1 MNSVILTNLKTEYL
15 YNPLGIDTPRPRLSW
30 MIETKSRG
38 FLQSAYQILVS
49 SDRQQ
54 LVDASAIVWDSG
66 KVNSEQSVFVSYDG
80 PTLLSNERYYWKVRV
95 WDRDDHP
102 SGWSEISEWSMGLLR
117 ISDWKANWIG
127 EVFKPVEGNREAS
140 FFRKSFTIEKPVRSA
155 TLFATA
161 FGAIELSIN
170 GSRVGEDYFA
180 PEWTDYQ
187 TRVHYRTYD
196 VTGMLHE
203 GSNAVGSIVGEGW
216 YSGHIAWYGKNLY
229 GEALRFMLQMA
240 IRYEDGTEDTIVSDA
255 SWKESKGP
263 ILFSD
268 FLMGES
274 YDARLEHAG
283 WNEAGFDDSAWRS
296 PHVYGDFKGWI
307 TAQASPPIRVME
319 EKKPIAERKLA
330 SGAQLI
336 DLGQNMVGWTRI
348 ELTGDRG
355 SKVTLRYAE
364 ILDQD
369 GSIYTDNLRTAKQT
383 DTYILK
389 GEGLESYEPKFT
401 FHGFRYAEITAP
413 ADVKVTRVTGRV
425 IHNAMKKTGKLV
437 TSDAGV
443 NQLFSNIYWTQ
454 RANFISVPTDCP
466 QRDER
471 MGWTGDAQIFSRT
484 ASYNMDVAGFFAK
497 YMTDIVDAQ
506 RKTGAFTDTAPFLKG
521 FSDWCTFVA
530 SAGWAD
536 AGVIIPWT
544 MYSVYEDRR
553 IVEDHYEAMA
563 AWMDFLIKMN
573 PSLLRTDTQ
582 YYGDWLSLNASTPM
596 DLFATA
602 YFAYCAK
609 LMAAMSEAV
618 GKKEQAASY
627 AELFEQVRSRFNEA
641 FVGTDGR
648 IAGETQTGYA
658 MALFM
663 ELLPEEGR
671 SKAAAHLI
679 SDIEQRGWHITTGI
693 HGIKY
698 LLPVLCEAGY
708 EEAAY
713 RLLLQET
720 YPSWLYSINNGAT
733 TIWERWDGWTEE
745 KGFQTPGMNSFN
757 HYALGAVGEWMFRYM
772 GGIDKASGTPGYKHI
787 QIRPFLNDRLA
798 SVDCEYESS
807 YGTIRSRWS
816 IEGGFAE
823 LQVTIPPNTKAD
835 IHIPFIDGEQVYESG
850 VPLHGERI
858 DRTDASMID
867 LGIIGQRRV
876 VQVGSGEYHFRT
888 RFNSIGTGQLE
899 A

>member
-1 MNSVILTNLKTEYL
+1 MNSIIPTNLKTEYL
-15 YNPLGIDTPRPRLSW
+15 YNPLGIDSSHPRLSW
-30 MIETKSRG
+30 MIETKTRG
-38 FLQSAYQILVS
+38 FLQSAYRILVS

-54 LVDASAIVWDSG
+54 LLDESGFVWDSG
-66 KVNSEQSVFVSYDG
+66 KVNSDQSVFVPYNG
-80 PTLLSNERYYWKVRV
+80 TPLLSNERYYWKVRV
-95 WDRDDHP
+95 WDTRGNL
-102 SGWSEISEWSMGLLR
+102 SAWSEVSEWSMGLL
-117 ISDWKANWIG
+117 SQSEWKANWIG
-127 EVFKPVEGNREAS
+127 EVFKPVEGNREVS
-140 FFRKSFTIEKPVRSA
+140 FFRKSFTIGKPIQRA
-155 TLFATA
+155 TIYATA
-161 FGAIELSIN
+161 FGAIEVSLN

-180 PEWTDYQ
+180 PEWTDYH

-196 VTGMLHE
+196 VTSLLHV
-203 GSNAVGSIVGEGW
+203 GSNAVGSILGEGW

-229 GEALRFMLQMA
+229 GEALRFMLQLYV
-240 IRYEDGTEDTIVSDA
+240 RYEDGTEETIVSDS

-263 ILFSD
+263 IAFSD

-274 YDARLEHAG
+274 YDARLEHDG

-307 TAQASPPIRVME
+307 NAQISPPIRVVE
-319 EKKPIAERKLA
+319 EKEPITEQKVVPGSL
-330 SGAQLI
+330 LI
-336 DLGQNMVGWTRI
+336 DIGQNMVGWVRI
-348 ELTGDRG
+348 KVTGDRG

-364 ILDQD
+364 VLNPD

-383 DTYILK
+383 DTYTLK
-389 GEGLESYEPKFT
+389 GEGIEIYEPKFT
-401 FHGFRYAEITAP
+401 FHGFRYVEITAS
-413 ADVKVTRVTGRV
+413 ADVKVTQITGRV
-425 IHNAMKKTGKLV
+425 IHNSMKSTGKLI
-437 TSDAGV
+437 TSDSGV
-443 NQLFSNIYWTQ
+443 NQLFSNILWTQ

-471 MGWTGDAQIFSRT
+471 MGWTGDAQVFSRT

-521 FSDWCTFVA
+521 FSDWSTFVA

-553 IVEDHYEAMA
+553 IIEDNYDAMA
-563 AWMDFLIKMN
+563 AWLAFLVKMN

-618 GKKEQAASY
+618 GKTEQAASY
-627 AELFEQVRSRFNEA
+627 AALFEQIRSRFIEA
-641 FVGTDGR
+641 FVAEDGR

-658 MALFM
+658 LALFM
-663 ELLPEEGR
+663 ELLPEETR
-671 SKAAAHLI
+671 RKAAAHLVA
-679 SDIEQRGWHITTGI
+679 DIEQRGWHITTGI

-708 EEAAY
+708 EEASY

-720 YPSWLYSINNGAT
+720 YPSWLYSIRNGAT

-745 KGFQTPGMNSFN
+745 KGFQNPGMNSFN

-772 GGIDKASGTPGYKHI
+772 GGIDKSSETPGYKHI
-787 QIRPFLNDRLA
+787 QIRPFLNDSLTL
-798 SVDCEYESS
+798 VDCQYESS
-807 YGTIRSRWS
+807 YGTIRNRWS
-816 IEGGFAE
+816 IVDGFAE

-835 IHIPFIDGEQVYESG
+835 IFIPYIDGEQVYESG
-850 VPLHGERI
+850 EPVLYVANNRVGESI
-858 DRTDASMID
+858 ID
-867 LGIIGQRRV
+867 LGIVGPRRV
-876 VQVGSGEYHFRT
+876 FQIGSGEYRFRT
-888 RFNSIGTGQLE
+888 RFKSNGAGK
-899 A
+899 

>member
-1 MNSVILTNLKTEYL
+1 MNGVILTNLKTEYL

-30 MIETKSRG
+30 MIETKARG
-38 FLQSAYQILVS
+38 FLQTAYRILVS

-54 LVDASAIVWDSG
+54 LDQETGCEWDSG
-66 KVNSEQSVFVSYDG
+66 KVNSDQSVFVTYNG
-80 PTLLSNERYYWKVRV
+80 APLMSNTRYYWKVRV
-95 WDRDDHP
+95 WGSEGPP
-102 SGWSEISEWSMGLLR
+102 SAWSEISEWSMGLLS
-117 ISDWKANWIG
+117 ISDWKAHWIG
-127 EVFKPVEGNREAS
+127 EVFKPAEGSREAS
-140 FFRKSFTIEKPVRSA
+140 FFRKSFSIEKPVNSA

-161 FGAIELSIN
+161 FGAIEFSIN
-170 GSRVGEDYFA
+170 GSRVGEDCFA
-180 PEWTDYQ
+180 PEWTDYH

-196 VTGMLHE
+196 VASMLQE
-203 GSNAVGSIVGEGW
+203 GSNAVGSILGEGW

-229 GEALRFMLQMA
+229 GEALRFMLQLS
-240 IRYEDGTEDTIVSDA
+240 IRYEDGSEDTIVSDR

-283 WNEAGFDDSAWRS
+283 WNEADFDDSAWRK

-319 EKKPIAERKLA
+319 EKEPIAERKLA
-330 SGAQLI
+330 PGVLLI
-336 DLGQNMVGWTRI
+336 DLGQNMVGWVRI
-348 ELTGDRG
+348 GLTGDRG
-355 SKVTLRYAE
+355 STVTLRYAE
-364 ILDQD
+364 ALDQD
-369 GSIYTDNLRTAKQT
+369 GAIYTDNLRTAKQT

-389 GEGLESYEPKFT
+389 GHGEERFEPKFT
-401 FHGFRYAEITAP
+401 FHGFRYVEITAP
-413 ADVKVTRVTGRV
+413 ADVSVTQITGRI
-425 IHNAMKKTGKLV
+425 IHNAMKNTGKLV

-443 NQLFSNIYWTQ
+443 NRLFSNIYWTQ

-484 ASYNMDVAGFFAK
+484 ATYNMDAAGFFAK
-497 YMTDIVDAQ
+497 YMTDIADAQ

-553 IVEDHYEAMA
+553 IVEDHYAAMA
-563 AWMDFLIKMN
+563 AWIDFLIRMN

-582 YYGDWLSLNASTPM
+582 YYGDWLSLDASTPM

-609 LMAAMSEAV
+609 LMADMSEVV
-618 GKKEQAASY
+618 GKSEQAATY
-627 AELFEQVRSRFNEA
+627 AELFERIRSRFIEA
-641 FVGTDGR
+641 FVGENGR

-663 ELLPEEGR
+663 ELLPEETR
-671 SKAAAHLI
+671 PKAAARLVA
-679 SDIEQRGWHITTGI
+679 DIEQRGWHITTGI

-720 YPSWLYSINNGAT
+720 YPSWQYSIRNGAT

-745 KGFQTPGMNSFN
+745 NGFQTPGMNSFN

-772 GGIDKASGTPGYKHI
+772 GGIDKAPGTAGYKHI
-787 QIRPFLNDRLA
+787 LIRPFMNDSLA
-798 SVDCEYESS
+798 FVDCEYESS

-835 IHIPFIDGEQVYESG
+835 IHIPYIDGEQVYESG
-850 VPLHGERI
+850 VPVHGGPN
-858 DRTDASMID
+858 DRTDASMND
-867 LGIIGQRRV
+867 LGIVAHRRV
-876 VQVGSGEYHFRT
+876 LQVGSGEYRFRT
-888 RFNSIGTGQLE
+888 RFISNGSGQHE
-899 A
+899 S